1 MRKSLGPRKRRN
13 GTTLVSRV
21 YKAGQTRKLREA
33 VGIGFRTPQFITVRV
48 ERSSILSTTQ
58 FVLLATRTGNEIR
71 PPERPAEASANA
83 RTACLSDYYNHC
95 NFREREAQRARH
107 NPQSSGCG
115 FARRDASGL
124 FVRLGWTLLCSDGRT
139 SAPVCLACLLLL
151 IHHMC
156 LH

>member
-1 MRKSLGPRKRRN
+1 MVQLSSAGSTKLGKRQGNLERRWGLGLVRRSL
-13 GTTLVSRV
+13 S
-21 YKAGQTRKLREA
+21 
-33 VGIGFRTPQFITVRV
+33 

-58 FVLLATRTGNEIR
+58 YVLLATRIGNEIR
-71 PPERPAEASANA
+71 PPERPAEASVNA
-83 RTACLSDYYNHC
+83 RTACLSDDYNHC
-95 NFREREAQRARH
+95 NFRKREAQRARH

-115 FARRDASGL
+115 FTRRDASCL
-124 FVRLGWTLLCSDGRT
+124 FFRLRWTLLCSDGRT